1 MHLHILGV
9 CGTFM
14 GGIAAIARAAG
25 HRVTGSDRNVYPPM
39 STQLEALGIE
49 RAPMLANTLISNP
62 FGLPER
68 RYLAGAELEL
78 ALPISVLAPGQS
90 LNITAATYDKG
101 LQIAFLGIA
110 AELPDIQRM
119 ADYTVDALAQLNS
132 GVMKRRARPR
142 AAAGPVRAERL
153 VVQN

>member
-1 MHLHILGV
+1 V
-9 CGTFM
+9 
-14 GGIAAIARAAG
+14 
-25 HRVTGSDRNVYPPM
+25 
-39 STQLEALGIE
+39 
-49 RAPMLANTLISNP
+49 ISNP

-119 ADYTVDALAQLNS
+119 ADYTVDALTQLA
-132 GVMKRRARPR
+132 GITRRRARPR
-142 AAAGPVRAERL
+142 AATAKPQGTARRKNGATRRS
-153 VVQN
+153 

>member
-1 MHLHILGV
+1 VPAL
-9 CGTFM
+9 
-14 GGIAAIARAAG
+14 
-25 HRVTGSDRNVYPPM
+25 
-39 STQLEALGIE
+39 LEALGIE
-49 RAPMLANTLISNP
+49 RAPMLANMVISNP

-119 ADYTVDALAQLNS
+119 ADCTVDALAQLIAC
-132 GVMKRRARPR
+132 GTKRRARPQAVASKPQATAR
-142 AAAGPVRAERL
+142 RRNGAPKRL
-153 VVQN
+153 ARQPAS